1 MLKLVMLAGLMLL
14 FVIVAAATRLM
25 PHGTAAETAT
35 PQQVY
40 FRLHNDDDLSLS
52 LDPIIG
58 GPSSLALTILGA
70 DGVAHHPFLFGQ
82 RGKRAHGE

>member
-14 FVIVAAATRLM
+14 IVIAGAATRLM

-40 FRLHNDDDLSLS
+40 FHLHYDDELIAK
-52 LDPIIG
+52 P
-58 GPSSLALTILGA
+58 
-70 DGVAHHPFLFGQ
+70 
-82 RGKRAHGE
+82 